1 MLMDSQSSG
10 KSYNFNSISIEH
22 LDGEQGYRL
31 QYDVKIT
38 EDNMEQ
44 KIVSSITNYH
54 IPLEF
59 QQMTFPANNTAEL
72 MRQFILQCYFE
83 FQQITFLAN
92 NTEELT
98 RQFILYFE
106 RKEIDVIRAIE
117 RARLERE
124 ILNMFVGNNRN
135 NRIEVAQV

>member
-1 MLMDSQSSG
+1 MLMNSQSSG
-10 KSYNFNSISIEH
+10 KSYNFNSISIKH

-38 EDNMEQ
+38 GDNMEQ
-44 KIVSSITNYH
+44 TIVSSITHYY

-59 QQMTFPANNTAEL
+59 QQTTFPANNTAEL
-72 MRQFILQCYFE
+72 MRQFILQNYLE

-106 RKEIDVIRAIE
+106 RKEIDVLRAIE

-124 ILNMFVGNNRN
+124 ILNMFVGNNR
-135 NRIEVAQV
+135 IETAQV

>member
-59 QQMTFPANNTAEL
+59 QQMTFPANNTEEL
-72 MRQFILQCYFE
+72 M
-83 FQQITFLAN
+83 
-92 NTEELT
+92 

-106 RKEIDVIRAIE
+106 RRENDLLRAIE
-117 RARLERE
+117 RAILERE

-135 NRIEVAQV
+135 NRIEAAQV